1 MAKAPLNPVELA
13 AIERVEKQTRT
24 GTYYGLL
31 GLDLRASKHD
41 VESAYREYVRDWHPD
56 RFFSRDAKDILPV
69 IDNNFVEVT
78 RAYKTLRD
86 DSKRTIYDADLREQG
101 ITVAEVGGV
110 ARDERVGFEVKR
122 ERTPSGTSN
131 VSALSDVRFSTR
143 SVTPLGAHT
152 VAPAAPPA
160 PPPPPVPQPPSPT
173 NVAVNKLRSQIA
185 EQLARAKAYYDAGLE
200 DFNAGR
206 YSKAESGL
214 YLAMRYD
221 ARNQTYA
228 DLFKQAQHKALQLRC
243 VTLVSM
249 GQQAEQY
256 GNTRDALANYRK
268 AVECEPDEG
277 VAYFRLA
284 QLQRQQEEE
293 PRECL
298 ALLRKAVQKE
308 PKRAEFRIALGE
320 LYNELKMGQNAL
332 REAQAAVELEPRNE
346 KAKSLLKLLKA
357 AVR

>member
-24 GTYYGLL
+24 GTYYGML

-56 RFFSRDAKDILPV
+56 RFFSRDAKDIMPI

-86 DSKRTIYDADLREQG
+86 DGKRAVYDADLREQG

-110 ARDERVGFEVKR
+110 ARDERVGFEVKTD
-122 ERTPSGTSN
+122 RTPSGNSK
-131 VSALSDVRFSTR
+131 VSALSEVRLTP
-143 SVTPLGAHT
+143 SVTPS
-152 VAPAAPPA
+152 VARSAAAAAAPPS
-160 PPPPPVPQPPSPT
+160 PPAPQPPSPT

-185 EQLARAKAYYDAGLE
+185 EQLARAKAYYEAGLE

-256 GNTRDALANYRK
+256 GNTRDALSNYRK

-277 VAYFRLA
+277 MAYFRLA

-308 PKRAEFRIALGE
+308 PKRAEFRIALGGLYQE
-320 LYNELKMGQNAL
+320 LNMGQNAL
-332 REAQAAVELEPRNE
+332 REAQAAVELEPRND
-346 KAKSLLKLLKA
+346 KAKSLLKQLKA
-357 AVR
+357 TAR

>member
-13 AIERVEKQTRT
+13 AIERIEKQTRV
-24 GTYYGLL
+24 GTHYGLL

-56 RFFSRDAKDILPV
+56 RFFSRDAKDIMPV

-86 DSKRTIYDADLREQG
+86 DSKRMLYDADLREQG
-101 ITVAEVGGV
+101 VTVAEVGGV

-122 ERTPSGTSN
+122 ERTPSGNST
-131 VSALSDVRFSTR
+131 VSALSEVRLSPA
-143 SVTPLGAHT
+143 SVTPIGSHT
-152 VAPAAPPA
+152 VAATKSPPA
-160 PPPPPVPQPPSPT
+160 PAVPQPPSPS

-185 EQLARAKAYYDAGLE
+185 EQLARAKAYYETGLE

-221 ARNQTYA
+221 ARNQAYA

-243 VTLVSM
+243 VTLLSM

-256 GNTRDALANYRK
+256 GNTRDALTHYRK

-277 VAYFRLA
+277 TAYFRLA

-298 ALLRKAVQKE
+298 ALLRKAAQKE
-308 PKRAEFRIALGE
+308 PKRAEFRVALGE

-332 REAQAAVELEPRNE
+332 REAQAAVELEPKND
-346 KAKSLLKLLKA
+346 KAKALLKHLKA
-357 AVR
+357 TLR